1 MENLSEILYLV
12 AAVCFIMA
20 IKGLASPKSAR
31 TGNTLGIIGMVIA
44 IAVTLWDFK
53 FESQQ
58 YIIGI
63 ILIGGAIGAAIALLR
78 EFPYLGHETA
88 VSGARIIIAT
98 GLPYLIVYG
107 LKDND
112 IILLGVFHAAQDKK
126 P

>member
-1 MENLSEILYLV
+1 MTLRYTARALGHLEAIRVYLIERDPE
-12 AAVCFIMA
+12 AATKV
-20 IKGLASPKSAR
+20 
-31 TGNTLGIIGMVIA
+31 LGR
-44 IAVTLWDFK
+44 
-53 FESQQ
+53 
-58 YIIGI
+58 
-63 ILIGGAIGAAIALLR
+63 IGAAIALLR